1 MTSDSGRPSADANID
16 ALQAWAAGSDSSSG
30 AGNGARRGAGN
41 KPERR
46 RSTAFFSVPGPGRR
60 SPDRSAGSEKSAYGF
75 RGNSLIPKVL
85 LVVAAGL
92 AAYIVFS
99 FIISLLMM
107 ILMIAGGVALLY
119 GVYRFGRWHGR
130 RD

>member
-16 ALQAWAAGSDSSSG
+16 ALHAWAAGADSG
-30 AGNGARRGAGN
+30 AGAGN

-46 RSTAFFSVPGPGRR
+46 RSTASFSVPGPGRR
-60 SPDRSAGSEKSAYGF
+60 SPDRSAGTEKPAYDI
-75 RGNSLIPKVL
+75 RGNTLIPKVL

-92 AAYIVFS
+92 AAYVVIS
-99 FIISLLMM
+99 FIIGLLTM
-107 ILMIAGGVALLY
+107 ILMIAGGIALLY
-119 GVYRFGRWHGR
+119 GVYRFGRWHDR